1 MLVNYP
7 HRVLTYVDDEQLAAI
22 RACIAREPYF
32 DSIFLSG
39 AISPMVRSLLAE
51 ALAARDVGDRGAS
64 RRAPS
69 RRRRVA

>member
-1 MLVNYP
+1 MLLSYS
-7 HRVLTYVDDEQLAAI
+7 HRVVTYVDDEQLAAI

-51 ALAARDVGDRGAS
+51 ALAARDVGAS